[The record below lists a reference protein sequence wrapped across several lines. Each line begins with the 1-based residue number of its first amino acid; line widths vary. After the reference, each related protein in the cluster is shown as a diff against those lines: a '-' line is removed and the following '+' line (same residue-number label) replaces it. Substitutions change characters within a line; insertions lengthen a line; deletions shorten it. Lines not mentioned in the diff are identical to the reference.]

1 MFVLNVKSVCSW
13 AALGVGGQGEGGIFL
28 HAGPHVQARSLIYLK
43 RYLDALVP
51 EGASLRTRVFASVC
65 IISGT

>member
-1 MFVLNVKSVCSW
+1 MFVLNVKSLCSW
-13 AALGVGGQGEGGIFL
+13 FTPGVGGQGEDGNSL
-28 HAGPHVQARSLIYLK
+28 HVGPHVQARSLIYLK

>member
-13 AALGVGGQGEGGIFL
+13 AALGVGGQGEGRNFL
-28 HAGPHVQARSLIYLK
+28 SAGPHVQARFLFHLK
-43 RYLDALVP
+43 RYLDSLVA
-51 EGASLRTRVFASVC
+51 EGASLRTRMVASVC